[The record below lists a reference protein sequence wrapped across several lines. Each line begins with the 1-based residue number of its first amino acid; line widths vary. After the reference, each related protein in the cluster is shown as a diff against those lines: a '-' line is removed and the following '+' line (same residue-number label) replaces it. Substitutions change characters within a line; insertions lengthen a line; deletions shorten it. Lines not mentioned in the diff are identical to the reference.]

1 MSYLKVDLE
10 NIIALC
16 SQDEND
22 YDNPIALSL
31 INRCERAL
39 VYRDVSIRF
48 TKRDK
53 EFLMSK
59 YDEDMDLDAKRTI
72 MSMAA
77 IASLSLL
84 LCGRTATGRCRA
96 QRGLYAAPSQ
106 ARWSA
111 LRFFRFL
118 LCRVGC

>member
-1 MSYLKVDLE
+1 MAYLNVDLE

-16 SQDEND
+16 SQDEED
-22 YDNPIALSL
+22 YNNPIALSL

-72 MSMAA
+72 MS
-77 IASLSLL
+77 I
-84 LCGRTATGRCRA
+84 CGM
-96 QRGLYAAPSQ
+96 YK
-106 ARWSA
+106 
-111 LRFFRFL
+111 
-118 LCRVGC
+118 

>member
-1 MSYLKVDLE
+1 MGYLRVDLE

-16 SQDEND
+16 CQDEED
-22 YDNPIALSL
+22 YNNPIALNL

-39 VYRDVSIRF
+39 AYRDVSIRF

-72 MSMAA
+72 KS
-77 IASLSLL
+77 I
-84 LCGRTATGRCRA
+84 C
-96 QRGLYAAPSQ
+96 GLYK
-106 ARWSA
+106 
-111 LRFFRFL
+111 
-118 LCRVGC
+118 